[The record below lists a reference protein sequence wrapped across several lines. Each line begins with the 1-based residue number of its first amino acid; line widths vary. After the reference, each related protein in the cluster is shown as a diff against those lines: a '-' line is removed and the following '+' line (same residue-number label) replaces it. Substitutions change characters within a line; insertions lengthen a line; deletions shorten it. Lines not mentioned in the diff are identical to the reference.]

1 MYKTEY
7 EMPKKVLCIIYYQII
22 WIQNIKENWSKVMM
36 DLNEF
41 LKKKVQ
47 VSLIFPWEFYSLK
60 SFPLM
65 MVTELVSCAT
75 LWQSVCMHF
84 T

>member
-22 WIQNIKENWSKVMM
+22 WIQNIKENWYKVIM

-47 VSLIFPWEFYSLK
+47 VSLIFPWEFHSLK

-65 MVTELVSCAT
+65 MSLIGW
-75 LWQSVCMHF
+75 LN
-84 T
+84 